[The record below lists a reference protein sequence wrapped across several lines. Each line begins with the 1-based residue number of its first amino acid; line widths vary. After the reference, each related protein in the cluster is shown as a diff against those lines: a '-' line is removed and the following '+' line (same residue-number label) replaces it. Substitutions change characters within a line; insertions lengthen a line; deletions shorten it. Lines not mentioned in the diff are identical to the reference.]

1 MLNQLAAQAQWGEH
15 FPTEGAGV
23 GWQDELRRLDEE
35 LAAGRLSAEEYR
47 QLRDALLTSQGNEP
61 PEPGLPESSPFPPPF
76 KWDSDDVTSRMPPKD
91 EVTTRMTPKFVPGT
105 PNRGSVYTPTQTD
118 SSHVGDAERTQIVPG
133 PAAPP
138 LNQPVGYPA
147 PWPPAGDQVRQAPPW
162 AGQDLP
168 PIGQEPT
175 WLRQGPEA
183 FDTERQSSTRIVAIV
198 MVVLM
203 LLGGGAALYWLVF
216 RPADNQPPATASSN
230 PPTPTTT
237 TVPPPAGPFI
247 QLNGQIVINE
257 TYSMDD
263 AIRENRPARS
273 EIKTLTE
280 AGTET
285 IAGFVTETG
294 GIRTGIWTFKPEPG
308 VKATDLLE
316 AIDQL
321 YHRAKY
327 QDLPGAP
334 AGVRA
339 LYLPPAPDGSTH
351 AAYRAH
357 YLHEGLVVRVESYGG
372 DDLKPVE
379 QKFNELLSRQLK
391 DFPVS
396 TP

>member
-1 MLNQLAAQAQWGEH
+1 M
-15 FPTEGAGV
+15 

-47 QLRDALLTSQGNEP
+47 QLRDALLTPQGNEP
-61 PEPGLPESSPFPPPF
+61 PESGQPESSPFPPPF
-76 KWDSDDVTSRMPPKD
+76 KWDSDDTTSRMPPKD
-91 EVTTRMTPKFVPGT
+91 EVTTRMTPKSAPGT
-105 PNRGSVYTPTQTD
+105 PNRGSVYTPAQTG
-118 SSHVGDAERTQIVPG
+118 SGHAGDAERTQVVRG
-133 PAAPP
+133 PATPPGAMPPGTPP
-138 LNQPVGYPA
+138 LNQPVGYSVP
-147 PWPPAGDQVRQAPPW
+147 PWQQTGDQGRQAPPW

-183 FDTERQSSTRIVAIV
+183 FDTERRSSTRLVATV
-198 MVVLM
+198 MVVLT
-203 LLGGGAALYWLVF
+203 LLGGGAALYWFVF
-216 RPADNQPPATASSN
+216 RPDGSQPPATASSN

-237 TVPPPAGPFI
+237 TIPPPAGPFVR
-247 QLNGQIVINE
+247 LDGQVVIND
-257 TYSMDD
+257 TYPIDD
-263 AIRENRPARS
+263 AVRENRPARS

-285 IAGFVTETG
+285 IAGFVTESD
-294 GIRTGIWTFKPEPG
+294 GIRTGIWTFKPKPG
-308 VKATDLLE
+308 VNAADLLE

-379 QKFNELLSRQLK
+379 QKFNELLSRQLN